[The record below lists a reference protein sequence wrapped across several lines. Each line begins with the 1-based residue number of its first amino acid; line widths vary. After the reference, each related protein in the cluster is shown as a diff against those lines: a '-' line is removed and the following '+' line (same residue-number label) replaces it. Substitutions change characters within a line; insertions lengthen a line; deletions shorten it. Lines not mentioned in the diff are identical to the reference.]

1 MERKK
6 VFYWFIPILLMVL
19 LGNVVYASEK
29 QDTSKMRQSSALQGQ
44 FYLEDVVKIYVP
56 STYNVDQPIDNTPY
70 VNKTLEE
77 FSRMFGGATAI
88 DGTGSWYPDY
98 NKLITEDVTI
108 VYSYAEGLK
117 KKNINQVVAYA
128 KSLKEEMK
136 QSSVSLEVNGKMY
149 FIE

>member
-1 MERKK
+1 M
-6 VFYWFIPILLMVL
+6 LLVMGF
-19 LGNVVYASEK
+19 LGNSVYATVQQETTK
-29 QDTSKMRQSSALQGQ
+29 VKQSSALKGQ

-70 VNKTLEE
+70 VNKSLEE
-77 FSRMFGGATAI
+77 FSKMFGGATAI
-88 DGTGSWYPDY
+88 DGTGSWLSDDDQ
-98 NKLITEDVTI
+98 LVTENVTI
-108 VYSYAEGLK
+108 VYSFAEDLDK
-117 KKNINQVVAYA
+117 KRINRVVAYA

>member
-1 MERKK
+1 M
-6 VFYWFIPILLMVL
+6 LLVMGF
-19 LGNVVYASEK
+19 LGNSVYATVQQETTK
-29 QDTSKMRQSSALQGQ
+29 VKQSSALKGQ

-70 VNKTLEE
+70 VNKSLEE
-77 FSRMFGGATAI
+77 FSKMFGGATAI
-88 DGTGSWYPDY
+88 DGTGSWLSDDDQ
-98 NKLITEDVTI
+98 LITENVTI
-108 VYSYAEGLK
+108 VYSFAEDLDK
-117 KKNINQVVAYA
+117 KRINRVVAYA